1 MSPILMLGRQ
11 EVILFNRCSLYLI
24 GALTLLPHIAFGA
37 DLAKPCVDL
46 GMVRDAVTA
55 RDGKLTELTQG
66 QWQFLRGIYA
76 MNPETPPGLPY
87 GDRAML
93 AQVDGRSDG
102 LVLFVDGDQA
112 CTPMHAPPELLL
124 LMHEVA
130 TGNISH
136 YGAGL

>member
-1 MSPILMLGRQ
+1 MLGRQ
-11 EVILFNRCSLYLI
+11 EVILFNRCSLYLV
-24 GALTLLPHIAFGA
+24 GALTLLPASAFGA
-37 DLAKPCVDL
+37 DFVNPCVDL
-46 GMVRDAVTA
+46 AMVRDAVSA
-55 RDGKLTELTQG
+55 YGGRLIELTQG
-66 QWQFLRGIYA
+66 QWQFLRGIYT
-76 MNPETPPGLPY
+76 MNPETPAGLPY

-102 LVLFVDGDQA
+102 LVLFVDGDEA

-136 YGAGL
+136 HGAGL

>member
-1 MSPILMLGRQ
+1 
-11 EVILFNRCSLYLI
+11 LFKRCCVYLV
-24 GALTLLPHIAFGA
+24 GALTLLPDIAFGADLARPFGA
-37 DLAKPCVDL
+37 DLAKPCADL

-55 RDGKLTELTQG
+55 RNGKLTELTQG

-76 MNPETPPGLPY
+76 MNLEAPFGLPY

-130 TGNISH
+130 TGDISH